1 MLPAYLF
8 RGWKSASGS
17 LYWRFFLVG
26 VDLPLRVS
34 RRLFFLQD
42 LITITVALVT
52 FGQHNLTSVTQLMRS
67 VFISGQ
73 LSHASC
79 PPLKDKTRN
88 FNHRISKI
96 YKSNLYHFWRKNSD
110 QDISED
116 FLIMQHCELFKFS
129 RRKLCQKWAS
139 KFSPFFAQNF
149 KSRHFRRFFDIV
161 IVNLNFG
168 PILLL
173 FGAKIQIQNEKGLFG
188 LPKTL

>member
-1 MLPAYLF
+1 MHSSSDFFSRSRRFAPRSLHFRKMPIHWMLPAYLF

-116 FLIMQHCELFKFS
+116 FLVTQHCELFEFS
-129 RRKLCQKWAS
+129 RQ
-139 KFSPFFAQNF
+139 
-149 KSRHFRRFFDIV
+149 IV
-161 IVNLNFG
+161 PKMSINIFT
-168 PILLL
+168 ILEDFL
-173 FGAKIQIQNEKGLFG
+173 
-188 LPKTL
+188 TLWL